1 MEIRYQLVILGKK
14 SIYINQILDSL
25 NFHLTELGISANNIS
40 IINNHNF
47 STEYRS
53 NAPTFCL
60 YFGDILINLNDVC
73 ILDMLQSEAVFIL
86 PIVGDLSKFRE
97 LTPKNIHKINGFELS
112 SQSKVE
118 PLVSIILEG
127 LGLLRITRRLFISYK
142 RAESSSVALQL
153 YEQLEKNGFDVFLD
167 THSIRP
173 GDSFQDELWH
183 RLADTD
189 IVLLLNTPGFLTSE
203 WTKEELAKANAM
215 QIGIL
220 QLIWPHHIM
229 ETSSSLSIPFKLS
242 ANNFIKNKFNNS
254 KCYLNNN
261 VINDI
266 VKQTEFLRARSLA
279 ARQDN
284 LITEFMKAAT
294 KNGKNA
300 VLQPQKF
307 IIITNE
313 KGQEIIVIPTV
324 GVPQAFAYNKSEDR
338 INALNLPCK
347 AEIWLL
353 FDHINIRDNWL
364 KHLDWL
370 DKHLPIRTLRI
381 INAES
386 WIQNI

>member
-1 MEIRYQLVILGKK
+1 METKYQLILLGNYCP
-14 SIYINQILDSL
+14 YINLILDSL
-25 NFHLTELGISANNIS
+25 NLHFSELGISNDF
-40 IINNHNF
+40 IITINEYNF
-47 STEYRS
+47 SYKYKA
-53 NAPTFCL
+53 NAPTFCV
-60 YFGDILINLNDVC
+60 YFGGITNSLNNSSILDILISD
-73 ILDMLQSEAVFIL
+73 AVFII
-86 PIVGDLSKFRE
+86 PVVSDLSKFKD
-97 LTPKNIHKINGFELS
+97 LTPENIHKINGFELS
-112 SQSKVE
+112 SESKVE
-118 PLVSIILEG
+118 SLVSLILEG

-173 GDSFQDELWH
+173 GESFQDELWH

-220 QLIWPHHIM
+220 QLIWPNHTM
-229 ETSSSLSIPFKLS
+229 EDTSALSIPLKLNDHS
-242 ANNFIKNKFNNS
+242 FVNRKFIGS
-254 KCYLNNN
+254 KSYLIDE
-261 VINDI
+261 VINEI
-266 VKQTEFLRARSLA
+266 VKQSEFLRARSLA

-284 LITEFMKAAT
+284 LITEFMKAAA
-294 KNGKNA
+294 KNGNCA
-300 VLQPQKF
+300 ILQPQKL
-307 IIITNE
+307 IKLSTK
-313 KGQEIIVIPTV
+313 KGQDIIVIPTV
-324 GVPQAFAYNKSEDR
+324 GVPQSFSYNKSEDR
-338 INALNLPCK
+338 INSLKLPNMT
-347 AEIWLL
+347 EIWLL

-370 DKHLPIRTLRI
+370 DKHLPIKSLRI